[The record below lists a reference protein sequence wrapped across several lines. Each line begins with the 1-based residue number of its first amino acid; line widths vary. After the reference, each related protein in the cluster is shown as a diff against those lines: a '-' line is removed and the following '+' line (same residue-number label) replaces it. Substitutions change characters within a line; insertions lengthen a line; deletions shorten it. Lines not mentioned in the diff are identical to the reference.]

1 MGVNEKEMPEKTPV
15 SFALLDNH
23 HLSEHGVLYFAAR
36 IGTDIGGF
44 VVSPFFRLN
53 LYSGFL
59 SFPLF
64 LERTYM
70 ADSVAFYRTDI
81 FSFVASGQS
90 P

>member
-1 MGVNEKEMPEKTPV
+1 MNAEAGASDPERGRGAFSVLGKTGIR
-15 SFALLDNH
+15 N
-23 HLSEHGVLYFAAR
+23 
-36 IGTDIGGF
+36 GTDIGGF